1 MIDSSHRTVWLIEDE
16 KYGVQMACTTEEIA
30 EAHLATGKY
39 HRSGA
44 GSTVTKWQLTDTM
57 PKGKP

>member
-1 MIDSSHRTVWLIEDE
+1 VWLIEDE